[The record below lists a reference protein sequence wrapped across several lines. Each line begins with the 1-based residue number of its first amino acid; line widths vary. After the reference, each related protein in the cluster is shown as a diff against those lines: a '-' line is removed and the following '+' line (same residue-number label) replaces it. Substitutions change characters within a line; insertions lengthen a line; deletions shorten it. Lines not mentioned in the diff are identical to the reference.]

1 MEDEWSYLLFDTLI
15 NKILN
20 GKQSVQEPI
29 QLYNLSHTKTNNIS
43 FLNHLLMYENIG
55 GDNLLECLFGIYDQ
69 FLEKIEELKKNKNIV
84 NMINMVGDEWYNDC
98 GCDSSCECGCKLP
111 IDDSFL
117 QSYKEAVRGKEK
129 LCGMCEECIN
139 NTHKKQ
145 EIPYESFIRKES
157 PNDRILDSGI
167 ILSKNVLEKLQDNL
181 KETEK
186 LIDFFKNFNTS
197 FYIDLAIKH
206 KPLYFQL
213 NGIRDESIPDNI
225 HLIFSNFLNI
235 HNLLYKQV
243 IQHYNSLKEKISEVQ
258 GDSDNVNQRK
268 KEIELVNS
276 ILEQKRIIKDLP
288 FNVGDSVLYK
298 GGEIVKVF
306 DIDRNVAEG
315 EDPIIY
321 IEFSDGRKRD
331 TPFINL
337 SLIPQED
344 THEDQDESFYS
355 VDDEHEHF
363 LYGGGT
369 TDISGAEKVS
379 QKLKSSFF

>member
-55 GDNLLECLFGIYDQ
+55 SDNLLECLFGIYNQ
-69 FLEKIEELKKNKNIV
+69 FLEKIEELKENKNIY
-84 NMINMVGDEWYNDC
+84 NMINMVSDEWYNEDGCDC
-98 GCDSSCECGCKLP
+98 GCQLP
-111 IDDSFL
+111 IKKDFFE
-117 QSYKEAVRGKEK
+117 KHAEALRGKEK
-129 LCGMCEECIN
+129 LVNICECCIN
-139 NTHKKQ
+139 NSHEKH

-157 PNDRILDSGI
+157 PNDRVLDSGI
-167 ILSKNVLEKLQDNL
+167 ILSRSVLENLQRNL
-181 KETEK
+181 EETEK

-235 HNLLYKQV
+235 HNLLFKQV
-243 IQHYNSLKEKISEVQ
+243 IQHHNSLKEMISQVN
-258 GDSDNVNQRK
+258 DNSESVNQRK
-268 KEIELVNS
+268 KEIELANS

-288 FNVGDSVLYK
+288 FNVGDTVLYK
-298 GGEIVKVF
+298 GNQIVTVF

-315 EDPIIY
+315 EEPIIY
-321 IEFSDGRKRD
+321 IEFNDGRKRD
-331 TPFINL
+331 TPIMNL
-337 SLIPQED
+337 SVIPED
-344 THEDQDESFYS
+344 PLDDEDDTFYS
-355 VDDEHEHF
+355 VDDEEHF
-363 LYGGGT
+363 LYGGG
-369 TDISGAEKVS
+369 DSDVKGAEKVS
-379 QKLKSSFF
+379 QKLLSSFF

>member
-15 NKILN
+15 NRILN

-55 GDNLLECLFGIYDQ
+55 GDNLLECLFGIYNQ
-69 FLEKIEELKKNKNIV
+69 FLEKIEELKKNKNID
-84 NMINMVGDEWYNDC
+84 NMINMVGDEWYNE
-98 GCDSSCECGCKLP
+98 GGCECGCQLP
-111 IDDSFL
+111 IKKDFFRN
-117 QSYKEAVRGKEK
+117 YTEAIRGKEK
-129 LCGMCEECIN
+129 LGSICEDCIK
-139 NTHKKQ
+139 HSHEKQ
-145 EIPYESFIRKES
+145 KIPYESFIRKEL

-167 ILSKNVLEKLQDNL
+167 ILSKNVLKNLQHNL
-181 KETEK
+181 EETEK
-186 LIDFFKNFNTS
+186 MIDFFKNFNTS

-213 NGIRDESIPDNI
+213 NGVRDESIPDNI

-243 IQHYNSLKEKISEVQ
+243 IQHHNILKDIISQVE
-258 GDSDNVNQRK
+258 GDSENVNQRK
-268 KEIELVNS
+268 KEIEFANR

-288 FNVGDSVLYK
+288 FDVGDSVLYK

-306 DIDRNVAEG
+306 DINRNVAED
-315 EDPIIY
+315 EEPIIY
-321 IEFSDGRKRD
+321 IEFKDGKKRD
-331 TPFINL
+331 TPSINL
-337 SLIPQED
+337 SLIPED
-344 THEDQDESFYS
+344 EEEDDIPTSINDEN
-355 VDDEHEHF
+355 EHF
-363 LYGGGT
+363 LYGGGVVNVT
-369 TDISGAEKVS
+369 GAENIS

>member
-55 GDNLLECLFGIYDQ
+55 ADNLLECLFNIYNQ
-69 FLEKIEELKKNKNIV
+69 FLEKIEELKENKNIY
-84 NMINMVGDEWYNDC
+84 NMINMVGDEWYNE
-98 GCDSSCECGCKLP
+98 GGCECGCQLP
-111 IDDSFL
+111 IKKDFFKNYSD
-117 QSYKEAVRGKEK
+117 AMRGKEK
-129 LCGMCEECIN
+129 LGGICEDCIK
-139 NTHKKQ
+139 HSHQKQ

-167 ILSKNVLEKLQDNL
+167 ILSKNVLENLQHNL
-181 KETEK
+181 EETEK

-235 HNLLYKQV
+235 HNLLFKQV
-243 IQHYNSLKEKISEVQ
+243 IQHHNSLKELIFTNIANSEAKIIVFTFLT
-258 GDSDNVNQRK
+258 K
-268 KEIELVNS
+268 LV
-276 ILEQKRIIKDLP
+276 
-288 FNVGDSVLYK
+288 
-298 GGEIVKVF
+298 
-306 DIDRNVAEG
+306 
-315 EDPIIY
+315 
-321 IEFSDGRKRD
+321 
-331 TPFINL
+331 L
-337 SLIPQED
+337 S
-344 THEDQDESFYS
+344 
-355 VDDEHEHF
+355 
-363 LYGGGT
+363 
-369 TDISGAEKVS
+369 K
-379 QKLKSSFF
+379 

>member
-55 GDNLLECLFGIYDQ
+55 SDNLLECLLGIYNQ
-69 FLEKIEELKKNKNIV
+69 FLEKIEELKENKNIE
-84 NMINMVGDEWYNDC
+84 NMINMVGDEWYNEGGCDC
-98 GCDSSCECGCKLP
+98 GCQLP

-117 QSYKEAVRGKEK
+117 QNYQDAFRGKEK
-129 LCGMCEECIN
+129 LGGICRDCIN
-139 NTHKKQ
+139 NSHLKQ

-157 PNDRILDSGI
+157 PNDRVLDSGI
-167 ILSKNVLEKLQDNL
+167 LLSKNVLENLQHNL
-181 KETEK
+181 EETEK

-213 NGIRDESIPDNI
+213 NGVRDESIPDNI

-235 HNLLYKQV
+235 HNLLHKQV
-243 IQHYNSLKEKISEVQ
+243 IQHHNLLKGMISQVQ
-258 GDSDNVNQRK
+258 GDSDSVNQRK
-268 KEIELVNS
+268 REIELANS

-298 GGEIVKVF
+298 GGEIVKVY
-306 DIDRNVAEG
+306 DIDRNVAED
-315 EDPIIY
+315 EEPIIY
-321 IEFSDGRKRD
+321 IEFKNGGKRD
-331 TPFINL
+331 TPAMNL
-337 SLIPQED
+337 SLIPHEEEED
-344 THEDQDESFYS
+344 NIVSS
-355 VDDEHEHF
+355 VDDEYEHF
-363 LYGGGT
+363 LYGGDGT
-369 TDISGAEKVS
+369 IKDISGAEKIS

>member
-55 GDNLLECLFGIYDQ
+55 GDNLLECLFGIYNQ
-69 FLEKIEELKKNKNIV
+69 FLEKIEELKKNKNIY
-84 NMINMVGDEWYNDC
+84 NMINMVGDEWYNEGGCDC
-98 GCDSSCECGCKLP
+98 GCQLP
-111 IDDSFL
+111 IKKDFFKNYSD
-117 QSYKEAVRGKEK
+117 AVRGKEK
-129 LCGMCEECIN
+129 LGGICEDCIK
-139 NTHKKQ
+139 HSHQKQ

-157 PNDRILDSGI
+157 PNDRVLDSGI
-167 ILSKNVLEKLQDNL
+167 ILSKNVLENLQHNL
-181 KETEK
+181 EETEK

-213 NGIRDESIPDNI
+213 NGMRDESIPDNI

-243 IQHYNSLKEKISEVQ
+243 IQHHNSLKEMISQVQ
-258 GDSDNVNQRK
+258 GDSESVNQRK
-268 KEIELVNS
+268 TEIDLANS
-276 ILEQKRIIKDLP
+276 ILEQRRIIKELP

-298 GGEIVKVF
+298 GSHIVKVF
-306 DIDRNVAEG
+306 DIDRNVADG
-315 EDPIIY
+315 EEPIIY
-321 IEFSDGRKRD
+321 IEFNNGKKRD
-331 TPFINL
+331 TPAINL
-337 SLIPQED
+337 ALIPEETQDDEGDD
-344 THEDQDESFYS
+344 TFHSL
-355 VDDEHEHF
+355 DDEHEHF
-363 LYGGGT
+363 LYGGGN
-369 TDISGAEKVS
+369 TDVSGAEKIS
-379 QKLKSSFF
+379 QKLLSSFF

>member
-55 GDNLLECLFGIYDQ
+55 SDNLLECLFGIYNQ
-69 FLEKIEELKKNKNIV
+69 FLEKIEELKENKNIY
-84 NMINMVGDEWYNDC
+84 NMINMVSDEWYNEDGCDC
-98 GCDSSCECGCKLP
+98 GCQLP
-111 IDDSFL
+111 IKKDFFE
-117 QSYKEAVRGKEK
+117 KHAEALRGKEK
-129 LCGMCEECIN
+129 LVKICECCIN
-139 NTHKKQ
+139 NSHEKH

-157 PNDRILDSGI
+157 PNDRVLDSGI
-167 ILSKNVLEKLQDNL
+167 ILSRSVLENLQHYL
-181 KETEK
+181 EETEK

-235 HNLLYKQV
+235 HNLLFKQV
-243 IQHYNSLKEKISEVQ
+243 IQHHNSLKEMISQVN
-258 GDSDNVNQRK
+258 DNSESVNQRK
-268 KEIELVNS
+268 KEIELANS

-288 FNVGDSVLYK
+288 FNVGDTVLYK
-298 GGEIVKVF
+298 GNQIVTVF
-306 DIDRNVAEG
+306 DIDRNVG
-315 EDPIIY
+315 EDEEPIIY
-321 IEFSDGRKRD
+321 IEFNDGRKRD
-331 TPFINL
+331 TPIMNL
-337 SLIPQED
+337 SVIPED
-344 THEDQDESFYS
+344 PLDDEDDTFYS
-355 VDDEHEHF
+355 VDDEAHF
-363 LYGGGT
+363 LYGGG
-369 TDISGAEKVS
+369 DSDVKGAEKVS
-379 QKLKSSFF
+379 QKLLSSFF

>member
-55 GDNLLECLFGIYDQ
+55 SDNLLECLFGIYNQ
-69 FLEKIEELKKNKNIV
+69 FLEKIEELKENKNIY
-84 NMINMVGDEWYNDC
+84 NMINMVGDEWYNE
-98 GCDSSCECGCKLP
+98 GGCECGCQLP
-111 IDDSFL
+111 IKKDFFKNYSD
-117 QSYKEAVRGKEK
+117 AMRGKEK
-129 LCGMCEECIN
+129 LGGICEDCIK
-139 NTHKKQ
+139 HSHQKQ

-167 ILSKNVLEKLQDNL
+167 ILSKNVLENLQHNL
-181 KETEK
+181 EETEK

-235 HNLLYKQV
+235 HNLLFKQV
-243 IQHYNSLKEKISEVQ
+243 IQHHNSLKEMISQVN
-258 GDSDNVNQRK
+258 DNSESVNQRK
-268 KEIELVNS
+268 KEIELANS

-288 FNVGDSVLYK
+288 FNVGDTVLYK
-298 GGEIVKVF
+298 GNQIVTVF
-306 DIDRNVAEG
+306 DIDRNVG
-315 EDPIIY
+315 EDEEPIIY
-321 IEFSDGRKRD
+321 IEFNDGRKRD
-331 TPFINL
+331 TPIMNL
-337 SLIPQED
+337 SVIPED
-344 THEDQDESFYS
+344 PLDDEDDTFYS
-355 VDDEHEHF
+355 VDDEAHF
-363 LYGGGT
+363 LYGGG
-369 TDISGAEKVS
+369 DSDVKGAEKVS
-379 QKLKSSFF
+379 QKLLSSFF

>member
-55 GDNLLECLFGIYDQ
+55 SDNLLECLFGIYNQ
-69 FLEKIEELKKNKNIV
+69 FLEKIEELKENKNIY
-84 NMINMVGDEWYNDC
+84 NMINMVSDEWYNEDGCDC
-98 GCDSSCECGCKLP
+98 GCQLP
-111 IDDSFL
+111 IKKDFFE
-117 QSYKEAVRGKEK
+117 KHAEALRGKEK
-129 LCGMCEECIN
+129 LVKICECCIN
-139 NTHKKQ
+139 NSHEKH

-157 PNDRILDSGI
+157 PNDRVLDSGI
-167 ILSKNVLEKLQDNL
+167 ILSRSVLENLQHNL
-181 KETEK
+181 EETEK

-235 HNLLYKQV
+235 HNLLFKQV
-243 IQHYNSLKEKISEVQ
+243 IQHHNSLKEMISQVN
-258 GDSDNVNQRK
+258 DNSESVNQRK
-268 KEIELVNS
+268 KEIELANS

-288 FNVGDSVLYK
+288 FNVGDTILYK
-298 GGEIVKVF
+298 GNQIVTVF
-306 DIDRNVAEG
+306 DIDRNVG
-315 EDPIIY
+315 EDEEPIIY
-321 IEFSDGRKRD
+321 IEFNDGRKRD
-331 TPFINL
+331 TPIMNL
-337 SLIPQED
+337 SVIPED
-344 THEDQDESFYS
+344 PLDDEDDTFYS
-355 VDDEHEHF
+355 VDDEAHF
-363 LYGGGT
+363 LYGGG
-369 TDISGAEKVS
+369 DSDVKGAEKVS
-379 QKLKSSFF
+379 QKLLSSFF

>member
-55 GDNLLECLFGIYDQ
+55 SDNLLECLFGIYNQ
-69 FLEKIEELKKNKNIV
+69 FLEKIEELKENKNIY
-84 NMINMVGDEWYNDC
+84 NMINMVSDEWYNEDGCDC
-98 GCDSSCECGCKLP
+98 GCQLP
-111 IDDSFL
+111 IKKDFFE
-117 QSYKEAVRGKEK
+117 KHAEALRGKEK
-129 LCGMCEECIN
+129 LVKICECCIN
-139 NTHKKQ
+139 NSHEKH

-157 PNDRILDSGI
+157 PNDRVLDSGI
-167 ILSKNVLEKLQDNL
+167 ILSRSVLENLQHNL
-181 KETEK
+181 EETEK

-235 HNLLYKQV
+235 HNLLFKQV
-243 IQHYNSLKEKISEVQ
+243 IQHHNSLKEMISQVN
-258 GDSDNVNQRK
+258 DNSESVNQRK
-268 KEIELVNS
+268 KEIELANS

-288 FNVGDSVLYK
+288 FNVGDTVLYK
-298 GGEIVKVF
+298 GNQIVTVF
-306 DIDRNVAEG
+306 DIDRNVG
-315 EDPIIY
+315 EDEEPIIY
-321 IEFSDGRKRD
+321 IEFNDGRKRD
-331 TPFINL
+331 TPIMNL
-337 SLIPQED
+337 SVIPED
-344 THEDQDESFYS
+344 PLDDEDDTFYS
-355 VDDEHEHF
+355 VDDEAHF
-363 LYGGGT
+363 LYGGG
-369 TDISGAEKVS
+369 DSDVKGAEKVS
-379 QKLKSSFF
+379 QKLLSSFF